1 MTNHQKVLALGDL
14 QLPYAD
20 YRAVSLVFDMMKW
33 WKPTDIVAVGDID
46 DQLEYSRFSD
56 GRSDDFF
63 NTLARN
69 QKDYEK
75 ARADYAKALA
85 KYEGLTIPS
94 DFEPPVEPERPNLNP
109 LPFIKENAET
119 ARKFYH
125 DLRAGHKRSRIFS
138 CLGNHDIRVF
148 DYMDRKAPDFAPDVT
163 PDFLYD
169 FKDLGIDYA
178 MYDDK
183 PSELFPGVF
192 FHHGKTT
199 SSNGAA
205 VRGDISNYGISL
217 VRGHDHHGGVFYE
230 TKPLRG
236 DTLFGLATGHL
247 CDVNGYGLRYAIS
260 PDWEMGFGILHI
272 YGNEVH
278 PQFIH
283 IKPDY
288 TAVLDGKLFQ
298 G

>member
-20 YRAVSLVFDMMKW
+20 YRAVSLVLDMMKW

-56 GRSDDFF
+56 GRSDEFF
-63 NTLARN
+63 NTLAKN
-69 QKDYEK
+69 QKEIEK
-75 ARADYAKALA
+75 VEAIRAKAKEKQEALGGTDVVV
-85 KYEGLTIPS
+85 ET
-94 DFEPPVEPERPNLNP
+94 PVLPTLPVNP
-109 LPFIKENAET
+109 LPFVKENALA
-119 ARKFYH
+119 ARSFYT
-125 DLRAGHKRSRIFS
+125 DVRAAHKRSRFFS

-148 DYMDRKAPDFAPDVT
+148 DYMDRKAPDFAPEVT

-169 FKDLGIDYA
+169 FKKLGIEYA

-199 SSNGAA
+199 SSSGAA
-205 VRGDISNYGISL
+205 VRGDIANYGISL

-230 TKPLRG
+230 TKPLR
-236 DTLFGLATGHL
+236 DETLFGLATGHL
-247 CDVNGYGLRYAIS
+247 CDTGGYGLRYAIS
-260 PDWEMGFGILHI
+260 PDWEMGFGVLHI

-278 PQFIH
+278 PQFIRIH
-283 IKPDY
+283 SDY